1 MHPNTQET
9 ELNQRYTPDN
19 YEKAILIQRI
29 GQYFS
34 YPERSEYRNKITKE
48 VSDLLIKYSKH
59 WTKHNVRVWFNNNRP
74 NYISDL
80 KNYNNYE
87 TNNTPVSDSKVCSFF
102 NPNMLSNNVVVQ
114 TNKPIKK
121 DLVIMISHFHEEIV
135 NHTQKLVI
143 CDSFSL
149 DKINENN
156 ICLCNN
162 NFEFN
167 IDFFS
172 NTDSSSYD
180 QNDKLAKMRELK
192 KVYKEINFQ
201 KSQFLINEKKKLN

>member
-87 TNNTPVSDSKVCSFF
+87 TIIH
-102 NPNMLSNNVVVQ
+102 L
-114 TNKPIKK
+114 
-121 DLVIMISHFHEEIV
+121 
-135 NHTQKLVI
+135 
-143 CDSFSL
+143 
-149 DKINENN
+149 
-156 ICLCNN
+156 
-162 NFEFN
+162 
-167 IDFFS
+167 
-172 NTDSSSYD
+172 
-180 QNDKLAKMRELK
+180 
-192 KVYKEINFQ
+192 
-201 KSQFLINEKKKLN
+201 FLILKYALFLIQICSVITLSSRLTNQ

>member
-102 NPNMLSNNVVVQ
+102 NPHMLSNNVVVQ